1 MIWGEATRYNVMP
14 VETIDIH
21 LWQRLLAALLIV
33 IWAAML
39 PGTIGPPP
47 PRYVDLN
54 ELDKQNEIYKSLMM
68 KGN

>member
-1 MIWGEATRYNVMP
+1 MP

-47 PRYVDLN
+47 PRYLDLN
-54 ELDKQNEIYKSLMM
+54 EVDKRNELYLRMM
-68 KGN
+68 KGI

>member
-1 MIWGEATRYNVMP
+1 MIYILSYIAVIISLWTDPSPPMAKAT
-14 VETIDIH
+14 
-21 LWQRLLAALLIV
+21 AALQIV

-54 ELDKQNEIYKSLMM
+54 EVDKRNELYLRMM
-68 KGN
+68 KGI